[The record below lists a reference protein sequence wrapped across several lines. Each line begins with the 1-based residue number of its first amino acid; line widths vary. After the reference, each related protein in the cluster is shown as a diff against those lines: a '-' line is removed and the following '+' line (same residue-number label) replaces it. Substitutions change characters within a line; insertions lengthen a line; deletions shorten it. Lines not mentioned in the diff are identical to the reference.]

1 MSFLDNF
8 RSAQCQ
14 SDFSVEVSDREWESK
29 WTSVISKQTTSVKI
43 NFVERKV
50 TLLVR
55 QLKIGIVQD
64 VIFHTLSKEK
74 RNRMIDQMTV
84 RPAKGAKSSYEYL
97 FKDGRL
103 VDHNCEFK
111 YVAKGDLIHTLVF
124 EFAEVTLK
132 SPSSEYRPTMTIG
145 KTSDWMEE
153 EPEKEVLMEDE
164 KDTQNS

>member
-14 SDFSVEVSDREWESK
+14 SDFSIEVSDREWENQWK
-29 WTSVISKQTTSVKI
+29 SVISKQTTAVKI
-43 NFVERKV
+43 NFAKREV

-55 QLKIGIVQD
+55 QLKAGIVQD
-64 VIFHTLSKEK
+64 VIFHILSKK
-74 RNRMIDQMTV
+74 DRNQIIDGMTI

-103 VDHNCEFK
+103 VDHECQFE
-111 YVAKGDLIHTLVF
+111 YASKGDLIHTLVF
-124 EFAEVTLK
+124 EFQEVTLK

-145 KTSDWMEE
+145 TRVEEKEPDTKQVLMEE
-153 EPEKEVLMEDE
+153 ETSE
-164 KDTQNS
+164 TR